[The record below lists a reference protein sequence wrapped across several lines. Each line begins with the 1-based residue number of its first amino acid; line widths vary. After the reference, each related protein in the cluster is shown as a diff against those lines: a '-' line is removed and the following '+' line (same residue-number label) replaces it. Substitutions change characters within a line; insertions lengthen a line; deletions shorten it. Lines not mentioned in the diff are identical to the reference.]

1 MELRQLISIWVIL
14 SSIDCSKSPYE
25 KLKQIPLPFD
35 RSEEAT
41 VRVGL
46 YIESLGKFLSTEMS
60 FDVDLYVYLHWRD
73 PSLKHSMDDYRL
85 ILNISEFQTI
95 WKPDLYLANSRSSKW
110 HDLLLPNFSIFVD
123 RDGNIG
129 FSSRYTATISCNF
142 DLRLFPLDTQEC
154 HFQIISY
161 AHTADKLRV
170 LWFDNE
176 PIRYHQEIGLP
187 EFTLQSITPSYCN
200 GTYRYAITEES
211 YKEGVFNCLQT
222 NIQLKRSVAVH
233 LIESYF
239 PSAIIVMISWIL
251 FWIDRRAIHAR
262 LTLWFTIL
270 LSLFTVGNTVRSNLP
285 PVSVIKALDVWI
297 GVCIFMIICAL
308 VEIVVCNIFVRRADR
323 HEKMAQTMSFY
334 ASKPQPPFSTSFRR
348 RSSVDN
354 LTLSYYEE
362 NETHLQVHNSPRI
375 QELKIGYECTRKAF
389 QIDRLSRVV
398 FPTCFSAFSL
408 LYWLFY
414 LLQAK

>member
-1 MELRQLISIWVIL
+1 MELRQLILIWVIL
-14 SSIDCSKSPYE
+14 RSINCSSSPYE
-25 KLKQIPLPFD
+25 KLKQIPLPFN
-35 RSEEAT
+35 RSEEAS

-46 YIESLGKFLSTEMS
+46 YIESLGKFHSTEMS
-60 FDVDLYVYLHWRD
+60 FDVDLYIYIHWRD

-85 ILNISEFQTI
+85 ISNISEFQEI

-154 HFQIISY
+154 YFQMISY

-187 EFTLQSITPSYCN
+187 EFTLQSIKPSYCN
-200 GTYRYAITEES
+200 GTYRYAITEKS

-222 NIQLKRSVAVH
+222 NIHLKRSVAVH

-239 PSAIIVMISWIL
+239 PSAIIVMISWI
-251 FWIDRRAIHAR
+251 DRTAIHAR

-297 GVCIFMIICAL
+297 GACIFLNICAL
-308 VEIVVCNIFVRRADR
+308 VEIVVCNIFVRRANR
-323 HEKMAQTMSFY
+323 HEKMAQNMSL
-334 ASKPQPPFSTSFRR
+334 RR
-348 RSSVDN
+348 PSIDN

-362 NETHLQVHNSPRI
+362 NETRLQVHNSPRI

-389 QIDRLSRVV
+389 QIDRLSRII
-398 FPTCFSAFSL
+398 FPACFSVFSL